1 MLSSLFGFKG
11 RIGRLRYFTTCLVLG
26 PALAAAFIALM
37 LVTGFRAGAGMTA
50 NLMSLG
56 LAALVV
62 VPAWLWTSLSLQ
74 TCRIRDIGWNP
85 LFVILGWVGL
95 EVLDRLAAMG
105 DPALALGPLHQNTLF
120 GVVVNLGF
128 AGVLLFWPGDDGKGL
143 EARWD
148 GAFPAEPEPQQP
160 VAAAPRVAAPY
171 RPATGAPSFGRR
183 GL

>member
-11 RIGRLRYFTTCLVLG
+11 RIGRLRYFVTCLVLG
-26 PALAAAFIALM
+26 PALIAAFVALM
-37 LVTGFRAGAGMTA
+37 LVTGFHPGAGKTA
-50 NLMSLG
+50 NLMSIA

-62 VPAWLWTSLSLQ
+62 VPAWLWTALSLQ

-85 LFVILGWVGL
+85 LFVILGWFGL
-95 EVLDRLAAMG
+95 GVLDRLAAMA

-120 GVVVNLGF
+120 GVVINLAF
-128 AGVLLFWPGDDGKGL
+128 AGVLLFWPGDNGKGL
-143 EARWD
+143 EARWEE
-148 GAFPAEPEPQQP
+148 AFPAAPEPEP

-171 RPATGAPSFGRR
+171 RPASGAPSFGRR